1 MPEVALFVEDF
12 GHQQIIG
19 ALVNRLAQ
27 DCGIEVRLDFRNA
40 RHGHSAVTRELS
52 DYLRDLRRQGGPL
65 PDLIIVATDAN
76 CQGLNARIRELQDPE
91 APAPMVLAVPDPH
104 VERWL
109 LLDGAAFRAV
119 FGRGC
124 DAPDLKCSRDRY
136 KERLIEAISAA
147 GVTPSLGGIEFAEDI
162 VQHMDIDR
170 AAQADRSFQ
179 HFVDDLRDELRGL
192 QARSATVA
200 C

>member
-1 MPEVALFVEDF
+1 MAEIALFVEDF
-12 GHQQIIG
+12 AHRQIIG

-27 DCGIEVRLDFRNA
+27 DCSIVVRLDWRNA
-40 RHGHSAVTRELS
+40 RHGHGKVAQELG

-65 PDLIIVATDAN
+65 PDLIIVAADAN
-76 CQGLNARIRELQDPE
+76 CKGLGGRIKELQDPE
-91 APAPMVLAVPDPH
+91 APAPMILAVPGPH
-104 VERWL
+104 VECWL

-136 KERLIEAISAA
+136 KRRLIEAIYAA

-162 VQHMDIDR
+162 VRHMDIDR
-170 AAQADRSFQ
+170 AVQADRSFQ
-179 HFVDDLRDELRGL
+179 RFVEDLRRAFQGL
-192 QARSATVA
+192 TS
-200 C
+200 

>member
-1 MPEVALFVEDF
+1 MLEVALFVEDYA
-12 GHQQIIG
+12 HLQIIG

-27 DCGIEVRLDFRNA
+27 DCGIEVLLDRRNA
-40 RHGHSAVTRELS
+40 RRGYGAVARELN
-52 DYLRDLRRQGGPL
+52 DYLRDLTRQGGPL

-76 CQGLNARIRELQDPE
+76 CKGLNERIRELHGPD
-91 APAPMVLAVPDPH
+91 APAPMILAVPDPH

-124 DAPDLKCSRDRY
+124 DAPDLKCRRDRY
-136 KERLIEAISAA
+136 KQRLIEAIFAA

-179 HFVDDLRDELRGL
+179 RFVEDLRTALRGL
-192 QARSATVA
+192 TP
-200 C
+200 

>member
-1 MPEVALFVEDF
+1 MPEVVLFVEDYA
-12 GHQQIIG
+12 HQQIIG

-27 DCGIEVRLDFRNA
+27 ERGIHVRLDWRNA
-40 RHGHSAVTRELS
+40 RRGHGAVARELG
-52 DYLRDLRRQGGPL
+52 DFIRDLKQQGGKL
-65 PDLIIVATDAN
+65 PDLIIVATDSN
-76 CQGLNARIRELQDPE
+76 CKGLNERIRELREPE
-91 APAPMVLAVPDPH
+91 APAPMILAVPDPH

-124 DAPDLKCSRDRY
+124 DAPDQKCSRDRY
-136 KERLIEAISAA
+136 KQLLIDAIYAA

-162 VQHMDIDR
+162 VREMDLDR

-179 HFVDDLRDELRGL
+179 RFIENLRNEMGRIG
-192 QARSATVA
+192 R
-200 C
+200 